1 MEKRNS
7 KAAVICITFVI
18 IALAAG
24 IFIGWTMGRSGKGSE
39 TDTPAATESSS
50 QSGSETDAQQESE
63 SQTESEPQTDVP
75 ESENENSEVVVT
87 VGDRKVDMKEVSYR
101 LYSLRN
107 YYIQAY
113 GEEPWN
119 EPIDDSGKTVAE
131 AAKEQLDDDIVRTEI
146 LVDKA
151 SEYGVEVTDDIK
163 QACKDDA
170 QELIDGLGEAIC
182 NEFGLTLEG
191 VESVYLKREISTQV
205 MTAIN
210 DKVREELLADDANKN
225 LSEADLEIKISEG
238 YEAKYQEMKA
248 SYTITYADMW
258 ENIVVGSVG

>member
-1 MEKRNS
+1 MERRNS

-24 IFIGWTMGRSGKGSE
+24 IFIGWTIGRNGKE
-39 TDTPAATESSS
+39 PEAQTQTESVASS
-50 QSGSETDAQQESE
+50 DTIAMTESE
-63 SQTESEPQTDVP
+63 SETESETQTEAP
-75 ESENENSEVVVT
+75 ESENENTQVIVT
-87 VGDRKVDMKEVSYR
+87 VGDRKVDMKEVNYR

-119 EPIDDSGKTVAE
+119 EVTEDGRTVAE
-131 AAKEQLDDDIVRTEI
+131 AAKDQLDDDIVRTEI

-151 SEYGVEVTDDIK
+151 SEYGVEATDDIK
-163 QACKDDA
+163 QACKSDA
-170 QELIDGLGEAIC
+170 KELIDGLGEDIC

-191 VESVYLKREISTQV
+191 VESVFLKREISTQV

-210 DKVREELLADDANKN
+210 DKVREELLADSANKD

-238 YEAKYQEMKA
+238 YEKKYQEMKA

-258 ENIVVGSVG
+258 DNIVVGSVG

>member
-24 IFIGWTMGRSGKGSE
+24 IFIGWTMGRNDKKSE
-39 TDTPAATESSS
+39 AQTQTQSESVSDSTPATESE
-50 QSGSETDAQQESE
+50 SET
-63 SQTESEPQTDVP
+63 QTESETHTEASVP
-75 ESENENSEVVVT
+75 ENENTEVVVT

-119 EPIDDSGKTVAE
+119 EVMEDGRTVAE
-131 AAKEQLDDDIVRTEI
+131 AAKAQLDDDIVRTEI

-151 SEYGVEVTDDIK
+151 SEYGVEATDDIK
-163 QACKDDA
+163 KACASDA
-170 QELIDGLGEAIC
+170 KELIDGLGEDIC

-210 DKVREELLADDANKN
+210 DKVREELLADSANKD

-238 YEAKYQEMKA
+238 YEKKYQEMKK
-248 SYTITYADMW
+248 SYRIAYADMW
-258 ENIVVGSVG
+258 DNIVVGSVG

>member
-24 IFIGWTMGRSGKGSE
+24 IFIGWTIGRSGKAPE
-39 TDTPAATESSS
+39 NDTPAA
-50 QSGSETDAQQESE
+50 SE
-63 SQTESEPQTDVP
+63 SVKESNIQTESDTQSETESEAETETMP
-75 ESENENSEVVVT
+75 ESEPENTEVVVT
-87 VGDRKVDMKEVSYR
+87 VGDRKVDMKEISYR

-119 EPIDDSGKTVAE
+119 EPADDSGKTVAE
-131 AAKEQLDDDIVRTEI
+131 AAKAQLDDDIVRTEI

-151 SEYGVEVTDDIK
+151 ADYGIEATDDIK

-170 QELIDGLGEAIC
+170 KELIDGLGEAIC
-182 NEFGLTLEG
+182 SEFGLTLEG

-210 DKVREELLADDANKN
+210 DKVREELLADDANKD
-225 LSEADLEIKISEG
+225 LSEAELEIKISEG

-248 SYTITYADMW
+248 AYTITYADMW
-258 ENIVVGSVG
+258 DNIVVGSVG

>member
-24 IFIGWTMGRSGKGSE
+24 IFIGWTMGRNGKESE
-39 TDTPAATESSS
+39 AQTQTQSEPASDSTPVT
-50 QSGSETDAQQESE
+50 ESE
-63 SQTESEPQTDVP
+63 SEAQTETPAP
-75 ESENENSEVVVT
+75 ENENTEVVVT

-119 EPIDDSGKTVAE
+119 EVMEDGRTVAE
-131 AAKEQLDDDIVRTEI
+131 AAKAQLDDDIVRTEI

-151 SEYGVEVTDDIK
+151 LEYGVEATDDIK
-163 QACKDDA
+163 QACKSDA
-170 QELIDGLGEAIC
+170 KELIDGLGEDIC

-210 DKVREELLADDANKN
+210 DKVREELLADSANKN

-238 YEAKYQEMKA
+238 YEKKYQEMKA

>member
-24 IFIGWTMGRSGKGSE
+24 IFIGWTMGRNGKESE
-39 TDTPAATESSS
+39 AQTQTQSEPASDSTPVT
-50 QSGSETDAQQESE
+50 ESE
-63 SQTESEPQTDVP
+63 SDTQTESEAQTETP
-75 ESENENSEVVVT
+75 APENENTEVVVT

-119 EPIDDSGKTVAE
+119 EVMEDGRTVAE
-131 AAKEQLDDDIVRTEI
+131 AAKAQLDDDIVRTEI

-151 SEYGVEVTDDIK
+151 LEYGVEATDDIK
-163 QACKDDA
+163 QACKSDA
-170 QELIDGLGEAIC
+170 KELIDGLGEDIC

-210 DKVREELLADDANKN
+210 DKVREELLADSANKK

-238 YEAKYQEMKA
+238 YEKKYQEMKA